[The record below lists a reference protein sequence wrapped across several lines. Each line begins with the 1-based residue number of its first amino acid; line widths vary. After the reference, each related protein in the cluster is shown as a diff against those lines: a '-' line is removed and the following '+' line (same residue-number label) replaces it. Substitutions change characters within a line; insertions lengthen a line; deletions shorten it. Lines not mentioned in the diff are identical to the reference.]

1 MQEFVDLYADY
12 LLNISVDKKF
22 RAFRRGFQMVTDE
35 SPLHLLFRPEEV
47 ELLVCGSKVSLSCI
61 ERIVFLKLI
70 LTSTKCSNLLQEF
83 DFNEL
88 EKATEY
94 EGGYTEKSQ
103 IIIQFWDIV
112 HGLSLESKKKLLEFT
127 TGTNFYSFFFYSFKE
142 CHFIYALLY
151 SI

>member
-12 LLNISVDKKF
+12 LLNVSVEKKF

-35 SPLHLLFRPEEV
+35 SPLHLLFRPGEV
-47 ELLVCGSKVSLSCI
+47 QLLVTGQKD
-61 ERIVFLKLI
+61 
-70 LTSTKCSNLLQEF
+70 F

-103 IIIQFWDIV
+103 IILDFWEIV
-112 HGLSLESKKKLLEFT
+112 HALSLESKRKLLEFT
-127 TGTNFYSFFFYSFKE
+127 TGELPVAICYFLDDLPTKIWN
-142 CHFIYALLY
+142 
-151 SI
+151 